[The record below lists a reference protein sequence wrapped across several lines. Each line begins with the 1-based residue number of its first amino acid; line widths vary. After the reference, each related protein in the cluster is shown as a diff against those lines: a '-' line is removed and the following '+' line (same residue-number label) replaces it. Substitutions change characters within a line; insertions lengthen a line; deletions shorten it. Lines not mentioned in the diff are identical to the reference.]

1 MQEFHFPTWVNK
13 FTLLMAVAALA
24 VGGYLATCL
33 FAAIHPQVVNVGH
46 QPKQPV
52 PFSHKLHAGLL
63 KMDCRYCHN
72 TVDKAA
78 HAAIPPTATCGNCHG
93 GKATTMGDRDLG
105 QIHKDSDLLEP
116 IRMSLDVNDAKESIG
131 DPVLWERVHDLP
143 DFVYFNHSVHINK
156 GVSCVSCHGRIDKM
170 EVVTQV
176 EPMSMKWCLECHRN
190 PTENIRDPQL
200 VTQLDWEF
208 DAERDGFE
216 TKEEYHK
223 HWAEMNEVN
232 PNVNCSTCH
241 R

>member
-13 FTLLMAVAALA
+13 FTILIILVGLT

-33 FAAIHPQVVNVGH
+33 FASIHPDIINVGH

-52 PFSHKLHAGLL
+52 PFSHKLHAGQL
-63 KMDCRYCHN
+63 KLDCRYCHN

-93 GKATTMGDRDLG
+93 GNRVTDGPGVAGRTLG
-105 QIHKDSDLLEP
+105 VVHAESTLLEP
-116 IRMSLDVNDAKESIG
+116 IRNSLETGDA
-131 DPVLWERVHDLP
+131 VLWERVHDLP
-143 DFVYFNHSVHINK
+143 DFVYFNHSAHINK
-156 GVSCVSCHGRIDKM
+156 GVSCVACHGRIDKM

-190 PTENIRDPQL
+190 PEQHIRDPNL
-200 VTQLDWEF
+200 VTQLDLEIE
-208 DAERDGFE
+208 DPVAYG
-216 TKEEYHK
+216 KE
-223 HWAEMNEVN
+223 WAEKLEVN
-232 PNVNCSTCH
+232 PKVNCSTCH